1 MAIINNA
8 GRVDWINSFITG
20 KCSILP
26 SVPYLFFYNPLIRI
40 FKTLYIYPRTVRTYK
55 YKGCSMSFLNSYSMS
70 IIIYLLY
77 NGWYNNLVNF
87 LFYSISNLT

>member
-1 MAIINNA
+1 MLA
-8 GRVDWINSFITG
+8 GGARLPFITG

-55 YKGCSMSFLNSYSMS
+55 YKGCSMSFLKGYSM
-70 IIIYLLY
+70 IIKDGIIVL
-77 NGWYNNLVNF
+77 
-87 LFYSISNLT
+87 